1 MARGADAKKAIIDRL
16 EKTFGDD
23 FAGVVDGKV
32 YLWAKEGG
40 ERLQICLSL
49 TCPKNPIAAGG
60 APTTTGSLD
69 FGGGLDFEAM
79 GGGDPLPNKQAEITD
94 QEKKNI
100 EDLFARLGL

>member
-1 MARGADAKKAIIDRL
+1 MARGADAKKAIIDKL
-16 EKTFGDD
+16 ELVFGDD

-32 YLWAKEGG
+32 YIWAKEAG

-49 TCPKNPIAAGG
+49 TCPKNPIAAAS
-60 APTTTGSLD
+60 APVTTGSLD

-79 GGGDPLPNKQAEITD
+79 GGGDPLPNKQVEITD